1 MENRYDDADRMREK
15 VSSGRHRQLVGGKWG
30 EIGRLQFNYLKS
42 KGLKPHHTLLDV
54 GCGSL
59 RGGVH
64 FVSYL
69 NTFQYFGFD
78 KNEMLIA
85 AGVEVELKNLDIEN
99 KVKPGN
105 FASSEDFEYPPHWPQ
120 MDYAIGFSI
129 VTHLGESSAE
139 LCLQKTA
146 MQLKSGGIFYVTV
159 FEVPEEESG
168 AAPYLHKSGIQ
179 SWADKDPFHYTFGQ
193 LGALGSKAGL
203 ELITIE
209 EFNHPRGQ
217 KMAIFKKVAQA
228 S

>member
-15 VSSGRHRQLVGGKWG
+15 VISGRHRQLVGGKWG

-42 KGLKPHHTLLDV
+42 KGLKPEHYLLDV

-69 NTFQYFGFD
+69 EAFQYFGFD

-85 AGVEVELKNLDIEN
+85 AGVEVELKNLKLDE

-105 FASSEDFEYPPHWPQ
+105 FASSEDFQYPADWPQ
-120 MDYAIGFSI
+120 MDFAIGFSI
-129 VTHLGESSAE
+129 ITHLGEGSAE

-146 MQLKSGGIFYVTV
+146 TQLKPGGIFYVTV
-159 FEVPEEESG
+159 FEVPDEEVG
-168 AAPYLHKSGIQ
+168 IGPYLHKSGIQ
-179 SWADKDPFHYTFGQ
+179 SWAHKDPFHYTFGQ
-193 LGALGSKAGL
+193 LEALGEKAGL
-203 ELITIE
+203 TLTDIE

-217 KMAIFKKVAQA
+217 KMAVFEKAAQ